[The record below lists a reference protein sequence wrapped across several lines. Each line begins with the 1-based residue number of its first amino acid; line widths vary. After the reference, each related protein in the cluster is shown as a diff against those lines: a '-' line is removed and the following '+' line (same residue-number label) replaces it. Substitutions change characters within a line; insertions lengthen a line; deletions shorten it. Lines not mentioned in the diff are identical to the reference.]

1 MKEKIWILLC
11 VVMFSVVAGLWVRR
25 AVIVE
30 GVGSSNEMTQ
40 PGAAVSNNH
49 SKNISSVE
57 QVLDDLDA
65 ILIPILNQVNQQ
77 NQMIKVKV
85 EKEPKTSYTSPDIT
99 LTMDHPDD
107 VMPTMHITLPQGI
120 DGVKGPN
127 GPRGSPGPDG
137 PDGPRGPPGGL

>member
-1 MKEKIWILLC
+1 MKEIIWILLC
-11 VVMFSVVAGLWVRR
+11 VTMFCVVGGLWVRR
-25 AVIVE
+25 VVE
-30 GVGSSNEMTQ
+30 GAGSSNETTQ

-65 ILIPILNQVNQQ
+65 ILIPILNQVTQQ
-77 NQMIKVKV
+77 NQIIKVKV

-107 VMPTMHITLPQGI
+107 MMPTMHITLPQGL
-120 DGVKGPN
+120 DGVQGPA
-127 GPRGSPGPDG
+127 GPPGAVGQPG
-137 PDGPRGPPGGL
+137 PDGPRGPPGGQ

>member
-1 MKEKIWILLC
+1 MKEIIWILLC

-25 AVIVE
+25 VVVE
-30 GVGSSNEMTQ
+30 GAGSSNETTQ

-65 ILIPILNQVNQQ
+65 ILIPILNQVTQQ
-77 NQMIKVKV
+77 NQIIKVIV
-85 EKEPKTSYTSPDIT
+85 EKEPKTSNNTSPDIT

-107 VMPTMHITLPQGI
+107 IMPTMHITLPQGV
-120 DGVKGPN
+120 DGVKGPK
-127 GPRGSPGPDG
+127 GPPGSDGPPGPE
-137 PDGPRGPPGGL
+137 GPRGPPGGH